1 MGIYTRG
8 KRMSVDALNWA
19 WTAPVES
26 SAQRLVLLSLADRAG
41 EHHTCY
47 PSNSRLAKDTVLNIK
62 TVQKV
67 VNQLIDLGLVADTGK
82 KMGTTNKVRVLKLV
96 GVQSREQNQNRD
108 SYNEPKKG
116 LIDNDN
122 EPKNG
127 AIKHTQKGVN
137 SAEQT
142 NPILEGNEPKN
153 GIVND
158 PNFGVQNLPINLS
171 MNLSCQHEW
180 IPNQNQLIG
189 VLQQKGHGQN
199 LKFIFGLPSFEF
211 ELGAFNAH
219 FDGQVLSDAKKLY
232 KFANWISDKFER
244 HVKLH
249 PEYIEVSQPEQPQQ
263 APSTEFKGIRKSFKG
278 MDQ

>member
-1 MGIYTRG
+1 
-8 KRMSVDALNWA
+8 MSVDALNWA

-116 LIDNDN
+116 LIDKD
-122 EPKNG
+122 
-127 AIKHTQKGVN
+127 
-137 SAEQT
+137 
-142 NPILEGNEPKN
+142 NEPKN

-263 APSTEFKGIRKSFKG
+263 APSTEFKGVRKSFKG

>member
-1 MGIYTRG
+1 
-8 KRMSVDALNWA
+8 MSVDALNWA

-108 SYNEPKKG
+108 SSNEPKKG
-116 LIDNDN
+116 LIDKDN

-263 APSTEFKGIRKSFKG
+263 APNTEFKGISKSFKG